1 METETID
8 LETVEAEPIDE
19 AKAGAFTGR
28 VLGDTAAA
36 ATVVLAAIGDKL
48 GLFKDLARGGP
59 ATSAEL
65 ARRTQTTE
73 RYAREWLAGMA
84 AAGYVTY
91 DATDATYSLPP
102 EHVPTLA
109 YESGPAFFGGVHQE
123 LLGAIAQYNPL
134 VEAFRHGGGVDLAT
148 YPDDLHTGIAR
159 FTTMWHEH
167 LLTQVW
173 LPAVPQAQAMLE
185 RGVDV
190 ADIGCGQG
198 KALINLV
205 QAFPQSRYVGYDNLA
220 VSVEQAR
227 AHAEAAGVG
236 DRVRFLELDAAR
248 GLPESFDLITAW
260 DVVHDAV
267 DPLGMLQS
275 VREALRPGGIFLC
288 LDINCADD
296 PAANTGPVAT
306 LLYGFSLLLCMP
318 VSLAHGGAGL
328 GTLGLPESKLRELAT
343 SAGFSS
349 VTKVAMDN
357 PINNL
362 YVVRR

>member
-1 METETID
+1 METQTID
-8 LETVEAEPIDE
+8 PPAIDE

-36 ATVVLAAIGDKL
+36 ATIVLAAIGDKL
-48 GLFKDLARGGP
+48 GLFKNLATEGP

-65 ARRTQTTE
+65 AQRTRTTE

-84 AAGYVTY
+84 AAGYITY
-91 DATDATYSLPP
+91 EAADGSYALPR
-102 EHVPTLA
+102 EHVATLA
-109 YESGPAFFGGVHQE
+109 DEAGPAFFGGVHQE
-123 LLGAIAQYNPL
+123 MMGAIAQYGPL
-134 VEAFRHGGGVDLAT
+134 VNAFEHGGGVDLCT

-198 KALINLV
+198 RALIKLV
-205 QAFPQSRYVGYDNLA
+205 ETFPQSRYVGYDNLA
-220 VSVEQAR
+220 SSVDRAR
-227 AHAEAAGVG
+227 ENAAAAGVG

-275 VREALRPGGIFLC
+275 VREALRPGGMFLC

-328 GTLGLPESKLRELAT
+328 GTLGLPEAKLRELAS

-357 PINNL
+357 PFNNL
-362 YVVRR
+362 YVLRR

>member
-1 METETID
+1 METQTM
-8 LETVEAEPIDE
+8 EAQAVDSPAVDE
-19 AKAGAFTGR
+19 AKAAAFTGR

-36 ATVVLAAIGDKL
+36 ATIVLAAIGDKL
-48 GLFKDLARGGP
+48 GLFKDLATRGP
-59 ATSAEL
+59 ATSVEL
-65 ARRTQTTE
+65 ARRTQTSE
-73 RYAREWLAGMA
+73 RYSREWLAAMT

-91 DATDATYSLPP
+91 DAAGGTYALPA

-109 YESGPAFFGGVHQE
+109 TEAGPAFFGGVHQE
-123 LLGAIAQYNPL
+123 LMGAIAQYRPL
-134 VEAFRHGGGVDLAT
+134 VDAFQHGGGVDLPT

-173 LPAVPQAQAMLE
+173 LPAVPQAQAMLK

-198 KALINLV
+198 KALIKLV
-205 QAFPQSRYVGYDNLA
+205 ETFPQSRYVGYDNLA
-220 VSVEQAR
+220 SSVERAR
-227 AHAEAAGVG
+227 ANAAAAGIG

-248 GLPESFDLITAW
+248 GLPERFDLITAW

-296 PAANTGPVAT
+296 PAGNTGPVAT

-357 PINNL
+357 PFNNL